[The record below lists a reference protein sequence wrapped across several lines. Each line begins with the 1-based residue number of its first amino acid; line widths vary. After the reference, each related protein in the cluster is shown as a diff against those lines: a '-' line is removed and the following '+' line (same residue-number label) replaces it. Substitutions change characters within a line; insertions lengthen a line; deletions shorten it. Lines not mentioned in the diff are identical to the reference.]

1 VKRWLLP
8 MLVILFLPLS
18 VHGQAP
24 DEKKLDAIMAD
35 ALKAF
40 EAPGAAMVV
49 VHDDKVVYLKGAG
62 VRELGN
68 ADAMTE
74 DTIFQI
80 ASCTKAF
87 LAMLIAML
95 MGDGVI
101 DWDQPVHRYV
111 PYFRLADPLADQNIT
126 IRDMLCHRTG
136 LSRHDLLWYKSPLEP
151 EEVIRRIGHVKA
163 TTSFRSNWEY
173 ANIPFL
179 TAGTA
184 AGLAD
189 KRPLAESF
197 KQRIFEPLGMKS
209 ASGSAADFL
218 KAKNRAIGYR
228 PDEKRKLET
237 IPPLI
242 YDSRGAGDI
251 SASVRDLGQWLRF
264 QLGDGSWNKKRLVPA
279 KLFHETHAPQMVI
292 KLTDATKLSYP
303 DTNQLSYGLG
313 WFIQDY
319 QGKHVLSHGGSLPGF
334 RAQTVLVPKAKL
346 GLVVLTNRN
355 PSSLTEAVAKTV
367 IDRYLGLPDKDW
379 NAYYVK
385 LEKKQIADR
394 AKKEAG
400 LKAKR
405 VADTK
410 PSHELKSYA
419 GKFAHPAYGNAVIS
433 AGKDGLSVQWSNFDL
448 KLEHWHYDTFRGIAP
463 GEYVLEGEFLVFN
476 FEPDGS
482 VKSVRWLGQE
492 FLKQKEGKKA

>member
-1 VKRWLLP
+1 VKRWLPP
-8 MLVILFLPLS
+8 MLVFLFVPF
-18 VHGQAP
+18 VANGQAP

-35 ALKAF
+35 ALTAF
-40 EAPGAAMVV
+40 DAPGAAMVI
-49 VHDDKVVYLKGAG
+49 VHEDKVVYLKGAG
-62 VRELGN
+62 VRELGK
-68 ADAMTE
+68 ADAMNE

-111 PYFRLADPLADQNIT
+111 PEFRLSDPLADQNVT
-126 IRDMLCHRTG
+126 LRDMLCHRTG

-151 EEVIRRIGHVKA
+151 EEVIRRIGHVKL

-184 AGLAD
+184 AGLVE
-189 KRPLAESF
+189 KRPLGESF
-197 KQRIFEPLGMKS
+197 KQRIFEPLGMKT

-218 KAKNRAIGYR
+218 KAKNRATGY
-228 PDEKRKLET
+228 KRGDKGKLET
-237 IPPLI
+237 VPALI

-251 SASVRDLGQWLRF
+251 SVSVRDLGPWLRF
-264 QLGDGSWNKKRLVPA
+264 QLGDGTWNKKRLVPA

-292 KLTDATKLSYP
+292 KLTDALKPSYP

-319 QGKHVLSHGGSLPGF
+319 QGHHVLSHGGSLPGF

-346 GLVVLTNRN
+346 GIVVLTNRN
-355 PSSLTEAVAKTV
+355 PSFLTEAVTKSV
-367 IDRYLGLPDKDW
+367 VDRYLGLPDKDW
-379 NAYYVK
+379 NAFYIK
-385 LEKKQIADR
+385 LEKKQSADK

-400 LKAKR
+400 IKAKR
-405 VADTK
+405 TADTK
-410 PSHELKSYA
+410 PSHELKYYA
-419 GKFAHPAYGNAVIS
+419 GTYDHPAYGKAVIS
-433 AGKDGLSVQWSNFDL
+433 AGNDGLSIQWSSFDL
-448 KLEHWHYDTFRGIAP
+448 KLEHWHYDTFRNIAP
-463 GEYVLEGEFLVFN
+463 GEYVLEGEFLVFA
-476 FEPDGS
+476 FEADGA
-482 VKSVRWLGQE
+482 VKSMRWLGQD
-492 FLKQKEGKKA
+492 FMKQKEGKKG